1 MTKNDI
7 KEFIKGLGAEAGGIA
22 SEIYDK
28 IEEEKSQLDTETRRK
43 VRAFWAPVG
52 FVLGF
57 AAAYLVQWI
66 M

>member
-7 KEFIKGLGAEAGGIA
+7 REFIKGLGAEAGGIA

-43 VRAFWAPVG
+43 VRAFWAPAG
-52 FVLGF
+52 FILGV
-57 AAAYLVQWI
+57 AATLLVQWV